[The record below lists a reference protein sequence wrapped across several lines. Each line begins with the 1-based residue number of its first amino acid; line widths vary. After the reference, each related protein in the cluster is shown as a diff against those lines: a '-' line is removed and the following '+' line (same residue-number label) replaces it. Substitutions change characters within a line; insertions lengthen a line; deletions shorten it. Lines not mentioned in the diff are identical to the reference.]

1 MYFSTNL
8 ERDPIQVVEYY
19 KARFQMEFNF
29 RDAKQFTGLTNC
41 QARPKSG

>member
-19 KARFQMEFNF
+19 KARFQMEFNLEMLNNL
-29 RDAKQFTGLTNC
+29 RD
-41 QARPKSG
+41 